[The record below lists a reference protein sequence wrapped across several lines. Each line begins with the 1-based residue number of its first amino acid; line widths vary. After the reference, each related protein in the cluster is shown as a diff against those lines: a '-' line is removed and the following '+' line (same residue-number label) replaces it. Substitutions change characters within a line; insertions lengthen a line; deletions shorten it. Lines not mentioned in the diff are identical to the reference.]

1 MRSEGA
7 DLEIRYFQE
16 TIEPEAAE
24 RMVLRMPEGAITISC
39 SPDAFI
45 HADYELHGSA
55 SLLPVWRSS
64 VRRHDSILIVT
75 NETPKEI
82 YTASVTVRIP
92 ERIKDLEVHSMKGEI
107 DVREC
112 PIDLLVI
119 SELGTIHIHGAHNV
133 EASSIQGAITLLNCG
148 SATVNTIDGSVKCTK
163 LSGSLHVETQGGD
176 IQASRIKGNVIALS
190 ASGDISVLKPE
201 GRIRLISHGGDIEL
215 ELAGV
220 FGGGRRT
227 PIPATS
233 ISCSSRP
240 MSNSAPK
247 PSQAKSALRERQ
259 FHPGPVRG
267 AAPTRSGWVRN
278 GFMLKACSG
287 TLKSSEAKAPL

>member
-39 SPDAFI
+39 SPDGLI
-45 HADYELHGSA
+45 HAEYELHGSA
-55 SLLPVWRSS
+55 SLLPAWRSS
-64 VRRHDSILIVT
+64 VRRHDSILIMT

-82 YTASVTVRIP
+82 YTANVTVRIP

-107 DVREC
+107 DIREC
-112 PIDLLVI
+112 PIDLLAI
-119 SELGTIHIHGAHNV
+119 SELGTIHVHGAHTV
-133 EASSIQGAITLLNCG
+133 EASSIQGSITLLNCG
-148 SATVNTIDGSVKCTK
+148 SATINTIDGSVKCTK

-190 ASGDISVLKPE
+190 SGGDISVLKPE
-201 GRIRLISHGGDIEL
+201 GRIRLISHDGDIEL

-220 FGGGRRT
+220 FGGGEANTYSGDINLMLEQANVEFRAET
-227 PIPATS
+227 LS
-233 ISCSSRP
+233 GQISS
-240 MSNSAPK
+240 
-247 PSQAKSALRERQ
+247 
-259 FHPGPVRG
+259 PG
-267 AAPTRSGWVRN
+267 TTIS
-278 GFMLKACSG
+278 SG
-287 TLKSSEAKAPL
+287 TGPRRCAYKIGLGTKRLHVKSVLGDIEVE